1 MNLYESYC
9 LDLGTLVRE
18 IAMDAKE
25 RHQKQNTEFSSG
37 YLIGMY
43 RIITLMQ
50 QQAEAFG
57 MSLEAINLDGLDPEA
72 DLISSPLHKATKDEE

>member
-1 MNLYESYC
+1 
-9 LDLGTLVRE
+9 
-18 IAMDAKE
+18 
-25 RHQKQNTEFSSG
+25 
-37 YLIGMY
+37 MY